1 MALFDVAEQCDAAHD
16 PVVGVD
22 GGTQRQR
29 RDVREVGAT
38 RLLVHGTFV
47 EKRLPGTTLFQVDRE
62 DVHDWQRSVQHLGRL
77 LHQTSV
83 ATVPSGTVQEQTVNV
98 HACDAHPAMNCCVA

>member
-38 RLLVHGTFV
+38 PRMIQWSGSMAV
-47 EKRLPGTTLFQVDRE
+47 
-62 DVHDWQRSVQHLGRL
+62 RSVSGAMYVR
-77 LHQTSV
+77 SV
-83 ATVPSGTVQEQTVNV
+83 RRGA
-98 HACDAHPAMNCCVA
+98 